1 MRDRRGTLNLVK
13 NRIFIDNLI
22 QNRVMELKEQQG
34 AADSLDSSSRDFP
47 VEATPAEII
56 NGSHAV
62 IRSLLAEGVE
72 TIFGYP
78 GGAIMPVYDAIY
90 DYQDQIN
97 HILVRHEQ
105 GAGHAAEGFA
115 RLSRKV
121 GVCLVTSGP
130 GATNLVTAIA
140 DAIIDSTPMVCV
152 IGQVTKHLL
161 GTDAFQETD
170 VMGVTM
176 PITKWNY
183 QVTSADEIPEVMA
196 KAFYIAKSGRPGPV
210 LIDITKNA
218 QLELMTKPFEYQPCA
233 SLVSYRPRLVPK
245 HDQLT
250 KAAELINSAKKPFLF
265 VGHGVQ
271 ISGAEEILLK
281 FIEKTGVPCASTL
294 LGLSSMSVD
303 HPLYKGWLGMHGNYG
318 TNVLTNQCDLI
329 IGVGLRFDDRVTG
342 DVKRYAKQAKIVHI
356 EIDPAEIDK
365 IVKADAPVVG
375 DAKEVLE
382 MLLPL
387 VNQTSHAEWV
397 AEFDKFAE
405 MEDRLITQ
413 PELSGETEKIKMA
426 EVIRGLSDKTNGQAV
441 VVADVGQH
449 QMMTARYYE
458 FKRPNSFI
466 TSGGLGT
473 MGYAL
478 PAAFGA
484 KVGDPQRDVYTFIG
498 DGCFQ
503 MTIQELGTI
512 AQSGLPVKIIIL
524 NNNFLG
530 MVRQWQQLFHQKRY
544 SFVELQNPD
553 FITIGKGFG
562 IDGHT
567 CSAREDLSAS
577 LDKLIASDKPYL
589 LEVLVEKEENVFPMV
604 PTGACVADIR
614 LQ

>member
-1 MRDRRGTLNLVK
+1 
-13 NRIFIDNLI
+13 
-22 QNRVMELKEQQG
+22 MEFNEKQIATVEPVIEQV
-34 AADSLDSSSRDFP
+34 S
-47 VEATPAEII
+47 VEKPELS
-56 NGSHAV
+56 NGSHAL
-62 IRSLLAEGVE
+62 IQSLIAEGVE

-90 DYQDQIN
+90 DYQEHVN

-105 GAGHAAEGFA
+105 GAAHAAEGFA
-115 RLSRKV
+115 RITGQV

-130 GATNLVTAIA
+130 GATNLVTGIA

-152 IGQVTKHLL
+152 VGQVASHLL

-170 VMGVTM
+170 VMGITI

-183 QVTSADEIPEVMA
+183 QITNADEIPEIIA

-210 LIDITKNA
+210 LIDITKDA
-218 QLELMTKPFEYQPCA
+218 QQKLMTKPFTHKKCEK
-233 SLVSYRPRLVPK
+233 LISYHPRLSPK
-245 HDQLT
+245 EDQV
-250 KAAELINSAKKPFLF
+250 AAAAKLINEAKRPFLF
-265 VGHGVQ
+265 FGHGVQ
-271 ISGAEEILLK
+271 IANAEQELIQL
-281 FIEKTGVPCASTL
+281 IEKTDVPAASTL
-294 LGLSSMSVD
+294 LGLSSVSVD
-303 HPLYKGWLGMHGNYG
+303 HPNYVGWLGMHGNYG

-329 IGVGLRFDDRVTG
+329 IAVGMRFDDRVTG
-342 DVKRYAKQAKIVHI
+342 DLSRYAKQAKVVHI

-365 IVKADAPVVG
+365 IVKAEAPVVG
-375 DAKEVLE
+375 DAKRALE

-387 VNQTSHAEWV
+387 VDKGNHETWRNEFKK
-397 AEFDKFAE
+397 FDKI
-405 MEDRLITQ
+405 EDEKITQ
-413 PELSGETEKIKMA
+413 PELAPTTEKIKMA
-426 EVIRGLSDKTNGQAV
+426 EVIRTLSDKTKGEAII
-441 VVADVGQH
+441 VADVGQH
-449 QMMTARYYE
+449 QMMTARYYQ
-458 FKRPNSFI
+458 FKKPNSFI

-484 KVGDPQRDVYTFIG
+484 KVGAPDREVVAVIG

-530 MVRQWQQLFHQKRY
+530 MVRQWQQLFHAKRY

-553 FITIGKGFG
+553 FITIAKGFG
-562 IDGHT
+562 INGHT
-567 CSAREDLSAS
+567 CSERKDLNES
-577 LDKLIASDKPYL
+577 LNTMLASDKPYL

-614 LQ
+614 LE

>member
-1 MRDRRGTLNLVK
+1 MD
-13 NRIFIDNLI
+13 
-22 QNRVMELKEQQG
+22 LKEQQG
-34 AADSLDSSSRDFP
+34 AGVSFNSDSKDYT
-47 VEATPAEII
+47 VQTPEEVVL

-90 DYQDQIN
+90 DYQDKIN

-105 GAGHAAEGFA
+105 GAGHAAEGYA
-115 RLSRKV
+115 RLSGKV

-152 IGQVTKHLL
+152 IGQVAKHLL

-183 QVTSADEIPEVMA
+183 QITSADEVPEIMA

-218 QLELMTKPFEYQPCA
+218 QNEMMSRPFAYKPC
-233 SLVSYRPRLVPK
+233 SSMISYRPRLVPK
-245 HDQLT
+245 QEQLER
-250 KAAELINSAKKPFLF
+250 AAALINSAKKPFLF

-281 FIEKTGVPCASTL
+281 FLQKTGIPCASTL
-294 LGLSSMSVD
+294 LGLSSVAVD
-303 HPLYKGWLGMHGNYG
+303 HPLYMGWLGMHGNYG

-342 DVKRYAKQAKIVHI
+342 DVSRYAKQAKVVHI

-375 DAKEVLE
+375 DAKIALE
-382 MLLPL
+382 MLLQL
-387 VNQTSHAEWV
+387 VEPASHPEWI
-397 AEFDKFAE
+397 AEFEKYAE
-405 MEDRLITQ
+405 MEDRLITR
-413 PELSGETEKIKMA
+413 PELGATSEKIKMA
-426 EVIRGLSDKTNGQAV
+426 EVIRGLSDKTEGQAV

-449 QMMTARYYE
+449 QMMTARYYQ

-484 KVGDPQRDVYTFIG
+484 KVGDPERDVYAFIG

-553 FITIGKGFG
+553 FITIAKGFG

-567 CSAREDLSAS
+567 CIKREDLSES

-604 PTGACVADIR
+604 PSGACVADIR